1 MQQTK
6 DSIKLHNEELQN
18 MQSSSRIVRDETK
31 EDEASDVYIMNG
43 QIICAFKN
51 CYWKY
56 VLCDIK
62 MGV

>member
-1 MQQTK
+1 
-6 DSIKLHNEELQN
+6 